1 MYALAAGMCQ
11 NVLKLVLESGDEKG
25 AFFCTFGV
33 FWSIV
38 ALERRHL
45 SRSGQTS
52 TLVIVSLGDQTAP
65 TTDSR
70 RLQRTLMEGLRTG
83 DLVARLD
90 AGSYIVML
98 SGASMENAR
107 MVIRRVVH

>member
-1 MYALAAGMCQ
+1 M
-11 NVLKLVLESGDEKG
+11 
-25 AFFCTFGV
+25 
-33 FWSIV
+33 

-107 MVIRRVVH
+107 MVIRRVEY